1 VASPFIFWPCF
12 LGVAFLILGL
22 FYSRREI
29 TAANGVDKL
38 IALAYV
44 FVAAP
49 LAVFAGEHLAGAR
62 FLMAGVPSWM
72 PARLFWAYFVGFAL
86 LAAALSISVKKYVRW
101 SAPLLAAMFFL
112 FVLMM
117 DIPATIAQPHNRL
130 FWTLAL
136 RETAF
141 GGGALA
147 LTGLMM
153 RQNNHRYA
161 KTLISVAR
169 FCIGIPLIVYG
180 IEHFL
185 HPEFAPGVP
194 LTKLTP
200 PWVPIPFFWAYLV
213 GAVLLIGGVAILLNK
228 RARLAAT
235 YVGLVITLLTLFL
248 YTPLLAMVRQPSEII
263 GEVNYVADTLF
274 FAGTVLFLA
283 KALAAGNHA
292 EAASDLQ

>member
-29 TAANGVDKL
+29 TAANGLDKL

-86 LAAALSISVKKYVRW
+86 LAAALSLSVKKCVRW

>member
-29 TAANGVDKL
+29 TAANGLDKL

-86 LAAALSISVKKYVRW
+86 LAAALSLSVKKCVRL

-228 RARLAAT
+228 RARPAAT